1 LLLKGLFVL
10 IVALLL
16 SLLAGCCRQSELE
29 FEYIDVEDLE
39 TLKVIED
46 FVTAKLVDASA
57 ANEDAKVAVL

>member
-1 LLLKGLFVL
+1 VL

-46 FVTAKLVDASA
+46 FVTA
-57 ANEDAKVAVL
+57 